1 MISMRKF
8 RTPDAVIAGAGFS
21 GMTLARALA
30 EKGVKVLVLEK
41 RDHIAGNAYD
51 EKDEQT
57 GLTVHRYG
65 PHIFHTRD
73 KAVFDFL
80 SRFTDWNGY
89 EHKVLA
95 NIYGKFMPVPFNL
108 DSGNESQGFGT
119 KAVGTVRREYERFH
133 FGAVKN
139 RRQRSS

>member
-51 EKDEQT
+51 E
-57 GLTVHRYG
+57 
-65 PHIFHTRD
+65 
-73 KAVFDFL
+73 
-80 SRFTDWNGY
+80 
-89 EHKVLA
+89 
-95 NIYGKFMPVPFNL
+95 
-108 DSGNESQGFGT
+108 
-119 KAVGTVRREYERFH
+119 
-133 FGAVKN
+133 
-139 RRQRSS
+139 